1 MNHFKILCL
10 LWLLLFTAGV
20 ANAQLIYTTLDVQY
34 DSAWVCNNLKLIPV
48 RFKDTG
54 MAQLPQAE
62 RNIISFEE
70 ALREGKITVKE
81 MATPGGADVGMLT
94 IKNHSKKDIL
104 IESGEM
110 VAGGKQDRVF
120 ASTTLIPPDEKEVFL
135 PVFCVEK
142 GRWDTRIRSF
152 RYAGPAN
159 NALKRQVNIARKQN
173 KVWKEIDRQLGES
186 DKVNKTNA
194 YLEIYRDTI
203 NRDSA
208 CIAYFNSR
216 MSASDS
222 LFAGFVAIT
231 GDKIINCELFGSTA
245 MFMAAYP
252 TLLKS
257 YLRSVNN
264 HAGNPTIANATVKNF
279 LDKFLQTATQQA
291 KYLQDH
297 GALYLFDKKVIHL
310 VAYTD

>member
-1 MNHFKILCL
+1 MKQLKALCL
-10 LWLLLFTAGV
+10 LMLFVITAGT
-20 ANAQLIYTTLDVQY
+20 AIAQLLYKTLEVQY

-54 MAQLPQAE
+54 FAKPASDK
-62 RNIISFEE
+62 NIISFEE

-81 MATPGGADVGMLT
+81 MTTPGGADVGMLT
-94 IKNHSKKDIL
+94 IKNHSKKNIL

-120 ASTTLIPPDEKEVFL
+120 ATTTLIPPEEKEVFL

-142 GRWDTRIRSF
+142 GRWDARIRSF

-159 NALKRQVNIARKQN
+159 NALKRQVNIAKKQN
-173 KVWKEIDRQLGES
+173 KVWKEIDRQLDENERL
-186 DKVNKTNA
+186 NKTNA
-194 YLEIYRDTI
+194 YLELYRDTI
-203 NRDSA
+203 NKDSA
-208 CIAYFNSR
+208 CIAYFNNK
-216 MSASDS
+216 MKTSDS

-231 GDKIINCELFGSTA
+231 GTKIINCELFGSTG
-245 MFMAAYP
+245 MCVAAWP

-257 YLRSVNN
+257 YLRSVKDNN
-264 HAGNPTIANATVKNF
+264 GNPTIKNETVKSF
-279 LDKFLQTATQQA
+279 LDNFLQTEEQQA

-297 GALYLFDKKVIHL
+297 GALYMFEKKVIHL
-310 VAYTD
+310 IAYPD